1 MLLAL
6 LLDEV
11 RQHVGMQVVDLDHGD
26 TEGEAEPLGKV
37 GPHQQRAQQSGAAG
51 EGDGI
56 ELIGANARATYRLAD
71 DGDDVLLVGTGGE
84 LGHNAAVGRMYGL
97 RGDDIAQQ
105 LTAAQYGR
113 RGVVAGALYT

>member
-1 MLLAL
+1 M
-6 LLDEV
+6 
-11 RQHVGMQVVDLDHGD
+11 VDLDHGD

-37 GPHQQRAQQSGAAG
+37 SPHQQRAQQSGSAG

-56 ELIGANARATYRLAD
+56 ELIGANARATYRLTD

-84 LGHNAAVGRMYGL
+84 LGYDAAVGRMYGL

-105 LTAAQYGR
+105 LTTAQHGR